1 MNSED
6 WDNIARC
13 ANERVMANTFSFDDE
28 ENNILGDLQTREMA
42 LAQAYR
48 ETLLN
53 NTYYDITVQI
63 AEAFNAKDVLDEL
76 GDEPVRSI
84 SIVLNTD

>member
-13 ANERVMANTFSFDDE
+13 ANERVMASTFSFDDE

-42 LAQAYR
+42 LAQGYR
-48 ETLLN
+48 ETLLT
-53 NTYYDITVQI
+53 NTYYDITMQI

>member
-1 MNSED
+1 MDSED

-13 ANERVMANTFSFDDE
+13 ANERVLAGTFSFTDE

-42 LAQAYR
+42 LAMTYR
-48 ETLLN
+48 ETLL
-53 NTYYDITVQI
+53 TSVYYDILTQI
-63 AEAFNAKDVLDEL
+63 AEAFNAQDVLAEL

-84 SIVLNTD
+84 SIKLNTD

>member
-13 ANERVMANTFSFDDE
+13 ANERVMAGTFCFDNE

-48 ETLLN
+48 ETLL
-53 NTYYDITVQI
+53 TSVYYDITTQI
-63 AEAFNAKDVLDEL
+63 AEAFNAQDVLDEL

>member
-1 MNSED
+1 MTSED
-6 WDNIARC
+6 WANIARC
-13 ANERVMANTFSFDDE
+13 ADERVMAQTFSFGDD

-42 LAQAYR
+42 LAQPYR
-48 ETLLN
+48 ETLITS
-53 NTYYDITVQI
+53 TYVDITVQL

-76 GDEPVRSI
+76 GDQPVRSI

>member
-6 WDNIARC
+6 WNNIARC
-13 ANERVMANTFSFDDE
+13 ADERAMAATFCFDDA
-28 ENNILGDLQTREMA
+28 ENNILGDLLTREMA
-42 LAQAYR
+42 LDMGYR
-48 ETLLN
+48 ETLLT
-53 NTYYDITVQI
+53 NTYYDITMQI
-63 AEAFNAKDVLDEL
+63 AEAFNAQDVLDEL

>member
-1 MNSED
+1 MDSED

-13 ANERVMANTFSFDDE
+13 ANERVMAGTFSFDDQ

-42 LAQAYR
+42 LAMAYR
-48 ETLLN
+48 ETLLAVA
-53 NTYYDITVQI
+53 YYEVAMDI
-63 AEAFNAKDVLDEL
+63 AETFNAQDVLDEI
-76 GDEPVRSI
+76 GDRPIRSI